1 MTRKKE
7 SLSEELMR
15 IQQRL
20 EQANETNSRVNRNLE
35 DLVKENEDKLVRL
48 FIIYLFINFL

>member
-1 MTRKKE
+1 MTRKRE
-7 SLSEELMR
+7 SLGEDLMR

-35 DLVKENEDKLVRL
+35 DLVKENEDKLVNR
-48 FIIYLFINFL
+48 